1 MGAEYLS
8 YVRFIATE
16 WPTFFG
22 YIISVLASVYGFLLQ
37 VTLGEP
43 GGVLLV
49 LGSFLGSTE
58 GNSARRSE
66 YSVHGR

>member
-1 MGAEYLS
+1 MGAKYLS
-8 YVRFIATE
+8 YVKFIATE
-16 WPTFFG
+16 VPTFLG
-22 YIISVLASVYGFLLQ
+22 YIILVIASVYVFLLQ